1 MFISRLELTGFKSFA
16 SRTLLEFKPGV
27 MAVVGPN
34 GCGKTNIVDAIR
46 WVLGE
51 QRTGALRAERME
63 AVIFNGTSKRKPVGM
78 SEVILTIENDKGV
91 LPSPYTEIAIARRLF
106 RSGESEYLINRNPS
120 RLRDINDMFADTGLG
135 SSAYSIIELAMVEG
149 IVSGPPAVRRQ
160 LFEEAAGVSRYK
172 SRRLAA
178 QKRLEFTRE
187 NLHRVDDIYQEIEK
201 SYQTLKRQATRA
213 RRYQQFAQ
221 AIRHRLIADLA
232 EERLD
237 LISRRS
243 PLESRLK
250 ELEIEREQAETAATQ
265 ATSELLAL
273 EGRELSLTDRSNR
286 TQDTL
291 KRLDRREAEMQGE
304 LALIRQRIEYLN
316 RELKQGNGRRTELS
330 TASGHWEEQRRNAVT
345 GTAELKNLAEA
356 QQQRRR
362 ELETEVSKLTEAS
375 EKLRLEVAAARETEI
390 QAQQAAIEYRDKFGS
405 ENESRQ
411 RSEIHLSTRVEEN
424 NRLTSELELLKRNYS
439 EAAAT
444 REKLTQQHQ
453 AVIGKL
459 ESAEQSLDQA
469 RQRGDEALKARG
481 AAAAAAE
488 AASAALEAHRAQPA
502 FRRPPEALQKLF
514 PKGKFQSLAAR
525 LECLPEHRAA
535 LTIALY
541 GILDSVDLPQDS
553 GIKLPDLSH
562 QDGSSILR
570 LPVSQAR
577 DRAEKS
583 WGKEIRGS
591 IPGAALVQNQDEL
604 GTFLRSRLSDL
615 LLVPDFES
623 LVKYADRARELGVK
637 LVTPKGELL
646 EPDGVLFIGSIDP
659 KSAKVGWEA
668 MGKQLEAAFWSAA
681 SEWKKSELDLEA
693 ATLELK
699 SAGQAVEELRRS
711 RRLAEDELDQAE
723 RRYRNLDQE
732 IKHTQ
737 DRLGQLKTDMEN
749 LRRELQSLS
758 DDQFDP
764 AELKR
769 LEAAWESARV
779 VSERLQG
786 ELRELDAQR
795 NTLSHT
801 LSRVVAELASASE
814 RMAFADREADRSETE
829 SRKAGADLAAL
840 EARMAEAGVE
850 LERVQQ
856 AEMDNQ
862 AQLGLLAREK
872 DDVTRT
878 ADAAR
883 NERTAIKTARDAA
896 NNKLNQAQKQQKA
909 SYQERTQVETDSVTI
924 RERLREVDR
933 RLVEDAEFQPGDV
946 DESTPQNMLAALGEL
961 DLADVSAEKLKIR
974 LQSLGPVNML
984 ALEELKAVEER
995 YRFLTDQKKD
1005 LERGIEVLNE
1015 TIDRINFDA
1024 RRLFRETIEQINIH
1038 FQDTFR
1044 TLFEGGEARVTL
1056 AEGDPLEADIRI
1068 WATPSGKKLQS
1079 LSMLSGGEKALTA
1092 VALLFSIY
1100 RARPTPFCILDEVD
1114 APLDDANVTRF
1125 NKLLRQHTRD
1135 TQFLI
1140 VTHNKRTMEAADCLY
1155 GVTLAEDGTS
1165 RIVSVTINGRQEPVP
1180 SQIGVEV
1187 ENI

>member
-1 MFISRLELTGFKSFA
+1 
-16 SRTLLEFKPGV
+16 
-27 MAVVGPN
+27 
-34 GCGKTNIVDAIR
+34 
-46 WVLGE
+46 
-51 QRTGALRAERME
+51 
-63 AVIFNGTSKRKPVGM
+63 
-78 SEVILTIENDKGV
+78 
-91 LPSPYTEIAIARRLF
+91 
-106 RSGESEYLINRNPS
+106 
-120 RLRDINDMFADTGLG
+120 
-135 SSAYSIIELAMVEG
+135 
-149 IVSGPPAVRRQ
+149 
-160 LFEEAAGVSRYK
+160 
-172 SRRLAA
+172 
-178 QKRLEFTRE
+178 
-187 NLHRVDDIYQEIEK
+187 
-201 SYQTLKRQATRA
+201 
-213 RRYQQFAQ
+213 
-221 AIRHRLIADLA
+221 
-232 EERLD
+232 
-237 LISRRS
+237 
-243 PLESRLK
+243 
-250 ELEIEREQAETAATQ
+250 
-265 ATSELLAL
+265 
-273 EGRELSLTDRSNR
+273 
-286 TQDTL
+286 
-291 KRLDRREAEMQGE
+291 
-304 LALIRQRIEYLN
+304 
-316 RELKQGNGRRTELS
+316 
-330 TASGHWEEQRRNAVT
+330 
-345 GTAELKNLAEA
+345 
-356 QQQRRR
+356 
-362 ELETEVSKLTEAS
+362 
-375 EKLRLEVAAARETEI
+375 
-390 QAQQAAIEYRDKFGS
+390 
-405 ENESRQ
+405 
-411 RSEIHLSTRVEEN
+411 
-424 NRLTSELELLKRNYS
+424 
-439 EAAAT
+439 
-444 REKLTQQHQ
+444 
-453 AVIGKL
+453 
-459 ESAEQSLDQA
+459 
-469 RQRGDEALKARG
+469 
-481 AAAAAAE
+481 
-488 AASAALEAHRAQPA
+488 
-502 FRRPPEALQKLF
+502 
-514 PKGKFQSLAAR
+514 
-525 LECLPEHRAA
+525 
-535 LTIALY
+535 
-541 GILDSVDLPQDS
+541 
-553 GIKLPDLSH
+553 
-562 QDGSSILR
+562 
-570 LPVSQAR
+570 
-577 DRAEKS
+577 
-583 WGKEIRGS
+583 
-591 IPGAALVQNQDEL
+591 
-604 GTFLRSRLSDL
+604 
-615 LLVPDFES
+615 
-623 LVKYADRARELGVK
+623 
-637 LVTPKGELL
+637 
-646 EPDGVLFIGSIDP
+646 
-659 KSAKVGWEA
+659 
-668 MGKQLEAAFWSAA
+668 
-681 SEWKKSELDLEA
+681 
-693 ATLELK
+693 
-699 SAGQAVEELRRS
+699 
-711 RRLAEDELDQAE
+711 
-723 RRYRNLDQE
+723 
-732 IKHTQ
+732 
-737 DRLGQLKTDMEN
+737 MEN

-883 NERTAIKTARDAA
+883 NERAAIKTARDAA